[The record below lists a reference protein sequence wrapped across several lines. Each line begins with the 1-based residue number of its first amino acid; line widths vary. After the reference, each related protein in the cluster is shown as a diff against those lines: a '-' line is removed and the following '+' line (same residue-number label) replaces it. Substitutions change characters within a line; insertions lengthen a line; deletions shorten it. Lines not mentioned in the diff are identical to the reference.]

1 MFESIPSDQQK
12 AVRAAILDIL
22 SSLEVSERMKA
33 IEALDGELWTH
44 LYGDEK
50 EASLTEAHKEAMNHL
65 LNHWLAGKD
74 PYSLYFAT
82 KKDWE
87 ERKKSE
93 GSEDPYNFLPAELIA
108 LTEDEKAE
116 LRALFSATKI
126 EEFRFTHEHGLG
138 SWTTTCTF
146 QIGDWRGRAQYRM
159 HPTRDDGMPE
169 RKEKY
174 YQLEQGANDRE
185 ISLVTGCSLIS
196 SPLRADLARAYVKL
210 IAFDVLHRG
219 QRIGIER
226 TGRPFLNEN
235 Y

>member
-12 AVRAAILDIL
+12 VVRAAISDVL

-33 IEALDGELWTH
+33 IEALDGELWRH
-44 LYGDEK
+44 LYGEEK
-50 EASLTEAHKEAMNHL
+50 EASLTEAHKEAVTQL
-65 LNHWLAGKD
+65 LDHWLAGED
-74 PYSLYFAT
+74 PYSLYFAS

-87 ERKKSE
+87 ESKKRE
-93 GSEDPYNFLPAELIA
+93 GSEDPYNFLTPELIA
-108 LTEDEKAE
+108 LTKDEKAE

-126 EEFRFTHEHGLG
+126 DEFRFTHNHGFG
-138 SWTTTCTF
+138 YWTTTCTF

-169 RKEKY
+169 RTESY
-174 YQLEQGANDRE
+174 YQLEDGADERE
-185 ISLVTGCSLIS
+185 ISLATGCSLIS